1 MIISKNLLL
10 NRKGEKT
17 IVYDVFYKANNTPKP
32 IVIFCHGYKGY
43 KDWGAWNLVAE
54 RFAEEGYFFL
64 KFNFSHNGGTVQN
77 PVDFPDLEAFAQNNF
92 SKELGDLKTV
102 INFIS
107 STNNFENELNSNA
120 ISLIAHSRGAGIILI
135 KATEETK
142 IKNVI
147 TWAGVS
153 DFKVRFQVGSS
164 HFNDWKEKGITYI
177 ENSRTKQQ
185 MPHYFQFFQDFAAN
199 ENRLTIKLAVQK
211 LNVPFLIVQGSEDP
225 TVNDAE
231 ARLMHKWNPKS
242 KLEIIENGDHSFGTN
257 HPWKESEL
265 PKDLQNVVEKSISFL
280 NKGS

>member
-77 PVDFPDLEAFAQNNF
+77 PIDFPDLEAFAQNNF

-185 MPHYFQFFQDFAAN
+185 MPHYFQFFQDFEAN

-225 TVNDAE
+225 TVIETE